1 MKYHKNMDNR
11 LPEARRIGKKAA
23 MLLTDIGRGMEVA
36 KNRQRLQALEAELSS
51 MVINGD
57 LAAGYT
63 NLKECL

>member
-1 MKYHKNMDNR
+1 MDNR

-36 KNRQRLQALEAELSS
+36 KNRQRLQALEAELSL
-51 MVINGD
+51 MAINDD
-57 LAAGYT
+57 LAAGHK